1 MVFELYQMY
10 SRKSIKKNII
20 FKYAC
25 VFSVILA
32 VAIMLFM
39 QIILDSYQN
48 TLSDR
53 IRLMNGAD
61 VKILDK
67 GYLEHIFKRIENHRE
82 YNWKR

>member
-39 QIILDSYQN
+39 
-48 TLSDR
+48 
-53 IRLMNGAD
+53 
-61 VKILDK
+61 
-67 GYLEHIFKRIENHRE
+67 
-82 YNWKR
+82 